1 MQAVP
6 LFCKFC
12 VQPWTR
18 LHGLKLRCPAF
29 LTLSDRLSTFAP
41 KPNCETHS
49 WGVPHCHCPLEIRR
63 PVALS
68 LGDVAIPATILL
80 GPSSF
85 LQQQTST
92 CESPGSTDR
101 VGTQDTG
108 QRNTHTRTH
117 AARRSQVPKGGVQL
131 HAQPDDTIYLI
142 PDQRLI

>member
-6 LFCKFC
+6 LFCKISVSLLDTAAHAC
-12 VQPWTR
+12 NLP
-18 LHGLKLRCPAF
+18 CPAF

-68 LGDVAIPATILL
+68 FGDVAIPATILL

-92 CESPGSTDR
+92 CESPGSTNR
-101 VGTQDTG
+101 VGTQEYWAKEHTH
-108 QRNTHTRTH
+108 THTRG
-117 AARRSQVPKGGVQL
+117 K
-131 HAQPDDTIYLI
+131 AQPSS
-142 PDQRLI
+142 QRWCSTTQTTR